1 MAAEVDTQGT
11 RLKLSST
18 LLIPDLLLVRAAQHL
33 PVECKNLSR
42 CPCIPSF
49 WLTMLQG
56 ILKVSERVK
65 FLPLTTSIL
74 SFSLLWFPQLWL
86 YGNHS
91 QVVHFPGS
99 PLIFGSVLKEA
110 KTVESLRK
118 QTGDTSLEL
127 EQPKSGESCD
137 AAAKQGGGNAQLSTA
152 SQLLRLT
159 FQSQIFWS
167 VKSSGP

>member
-1 MAAEVDTQGT
+1 
-11 RLKLSST
+11 
-18 LLIPDLLLVRAAQHL
+18 
-33 PVECKNLSR
+33 
-42 CPCIPSF
+42 
-49 WLTMLQG
+49 MLQG

-86 YGNHS
+86 YGTHS
-91 QVVHFPGS
+91 QVFHFPGS
-99 PLIFGSVLKEA
+99 PLVLGSVLKEA

-118 QTGDTSLEL
+118 QTGDKSLEL
-127 EQPKSGESCD
+127 EQPESIESCD

-159 FQSQIFWS
+159 FQSQTFWS
-167 VKSSGP
+167 VKWALGNTAANKASGGDEFQQSYLKS